1 MAGTERTGPG
11 TSIDFTV
18 TSVLTLLLLMSL
30 PVTKPVCCGS
40 PWYIHQLDGCAIVSL
55 LRMRSAEESPTEI
68 GRARRVVALHATVAP
83 GAERVALR
91 LQIRFQRGVRDVIQR
106 KGMAAVLLLRGVDA
120 GRQGQPERD

>member
-11 TSIDFTV
+11 TSIDVTV
-18 TSVLTLLLLMSL
+18 SSVLTLFLLMSL

-68 GRARRVVALHATVAP
+68 GLAGRVVALHATVLA

-91 LQIRFQRGVRDVIQR
+91 LQIRFERGVRDVVQR
-106 KGMAAVLLLRGVDA
+106 EGIAAVLFVR
-120 GRQGQPERD
+120 